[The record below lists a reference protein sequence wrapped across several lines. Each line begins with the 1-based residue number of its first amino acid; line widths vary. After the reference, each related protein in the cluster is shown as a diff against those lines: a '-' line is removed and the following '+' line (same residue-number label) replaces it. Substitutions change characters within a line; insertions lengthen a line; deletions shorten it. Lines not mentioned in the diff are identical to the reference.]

1 METRKKSRGDS
12 ILVQSAIL
20 AAAQILVRVIGLFYR
35 VPLQRIIGDDGNGY
49 YGYAYQIYQFLLLL
63 SSSAIPTAVALLVS
77 KHLAR
82 REYKNVL
89 RIFKGALLYAV
100 IVGGVVSLLT
110 MFGARGIAQA
120 MFSTEK
126 VAPALAVL
134 APTIFISAVMGVY
147 RGYFQGKN
155 AMMPTAVSQLIEQVL
170 HAVVSVVA
178 AWFLIVKGPEYGAA
192 GGTLGTCL
200 GALGG
205 LIFVMIVYH
214 LYKPT
219 IYKLL
224 KRDASKHLYSTN
236 HVMKLV
242 TMTMAPVI
250 LSSTIYQIS
259 GIVDSSMFSKIMGG
273 LGYADDVATS
283 LFGIYSGQYQMII
296 NIPLGITSSI
306 GIALIPTITKVL
318 TLGRYQEA
326 RNKIDS
332 VLKLTNVLSIPCFV
346 GLAVLAEPIMKLLFV
361 VKNDVP
367 ANLLMLGGVTVVL
380 YSFST
385 VTIAVLQG
393 IGKMKTPVINAAIS
407 LGIHIIFVF
416 ILLQFADMNI
426 YALVYGNIVFSF
438 AMCGLNL
445 VALYRYIGYRQEIL
459 HSFVLPGAASAIM
472 GAIVYF
478 IYKGSYFLIHSN
490 LVSVMISVVAGVAA
504 YGIALILMG
513 GISEE
518 EMYSLPKGSVLVRL
532 CRKFHML

>member
-1 METRKKSRGDS
+1 MIAVGWLIVMALLLVVEIATLGLTTIWFAAGALVAFLAALLNLPFWFQMILFLAVSIVLLFFTRPLAARYLNSRTTKTNAES
-12 ILVQSAIL
+12 LVGRSAIVTKDIDNLL
-20 AAAQILVRVIGLFYR
+20 AQGQV
-35 VPLQRIIGDDGNGY
+35 
-49 YGYAYQIYQFLLLL
+49 
-63 SSSAIPTAVALLVS
+63 
-77 KHLAR
+77 K
-82 REYKNVL
+82 
-89 RIFKGALLYAV
+89 
-100 IVGGVVSLLT
+100 VGGMEWTARATRDDIKIHSGATVVIE
-110 MFGARGIAQA
+110 GI
-120 MFSTEK
+120 S
-126 VAPALAVL
+126 
-134 APTIFISAVMGVY
+134 GV
-147 RGYFQGKN
+147 K
-155 AMMPTAVSQLIEQVL
+155 LIEQVL